1 MKTQKELSRPLNLK
15 SGKGVFLKPGVTG
28 EMLGFT
34 NNKNRGVAAQAV
46 ERSQN
51 KKPTAF
57 QDIIK
62 PLLDEGMKAKD
73 IATRT
78 GKFPSFINTQIRQMR
93 VIHGEEW
100 YEKITNGK

>member
-15 SGKGVFLKPGVTG
+15 SGVTG

-51 KKPTAF
+51 KKPRF
-57 QDIIK
+57 
-62 PLLDEGMKAKD
+62 
-73 IATRT
+73 
-78 GKFPSFINTQIRQMR
+78 
-93 VIHGEEW
+93 
-100 YEKITNGK
+100 